1 MRCLT
6 LDCYDTY
13 AELPPLPRKPKSMDA
28 PDFKAPQHYI
38 NRELS
43 FLEFNQRVLAQAF
56 DDSIPLL
63 ERLKFLCISSNNLDE
78 FFEIRVAGLKQ
89 LHELG
94 SAQFAADAMSIPDQ
108 LSAIHERALKLVEEQ
123 YRCLNEVLLPALEK
137 EGISLLGRK
146 DWSPESLGRK
156 SWSPE
161 ASDWLEQYF
170 EREIEPVLSP
180 LGLDPARPFP
190 RIQNKS
196 LNFIVRLRGKDAFG
210 RDSELAIVQAPRS
223 LPRVVPVPL
232 EGTQR
237 TLVLLTGIVQA
248 FVQKLF
254 TGIEVIG
261 CYQFR
266 VTRNSDLFV
275 DEEEID
281 DLRRALEGELAHR
294 RYGAAV
300 RLETSR
306 DCPDDMV
313 QFLQRQFALHEVD
326 AYRMP
331 GPVNLNRLSAIYDL
345 VQRPDLKYPIFTPG
359 LPKRL
364 IANTD
369 VFAAIRQNDML
380 LHHPYQ
386 SFAPVMDFLRQAA
399 ADPQVLAIKQTLYR
413 AGNES
418 PIVDALVTAAN
429 AGKDVTVIVELRA
442 RFDEEANIEL
452 SNRLQEAGAHV
463 MYGVV
468 GYKTHAKLALVVR
481 REPGGIRRYCHL
493 GTGNYH
499 PRTARAYT
507 DYGLFTCN
515 DEIGQD
521 VHELFLQLT
530 SLTQTPKLNKLIQSP
545 FGMHDAVLAKLAR
558 EAEHARAGR
567 PARVIAKMNALVD
580 PQAIEALYRAS
591 AAGVQIDLIIRG
603 VCALRPGL
611 PGVSEN
617 IRVRSIVGRFLEHS
631 RVFYFENGGQPE
643 MFAAS
648 ADWMERNFFRRV
660 EVAFPIQRNW
670 HRERI
675 LKDLDFCLR
684 DNTQSWNLNSAGRY
698 ERVPSAAQ
706 GERSVNAQ
714 AELLA
719 AYATGVAFPP

>member
-1 MRCLT
+1 MSPHALLT
-6 LDCYDTY
+6 AGL
-13 AELPPLPRKPKSMDA
+13 AMDSS
-28 PDFKAPQHYI
+28 DLKAPQNYI

-43 FLEFNQRVLAQAF
+43 FLEFNQRVLHQAF
-56 DDSIPLL
+56 DESVPLL
-63 ERLKFLCISSNNLDE
+63 ERLRFLCISSSNLDE
-78 FFEIRVAGLKQ
+78 FFEIRVAGVKQ
-89 LHELG
+89 LLELG
-94 SAQFAADAMSIPDQ
+94 SAGPFASDGMP
-108 LSAIHERALKLVEEQ
+108 LSDLLTALHERALRLVSEQ
-123 YRCLNEVLLPALEK
+123 YRCLNEVLLPAMAA
-137 EGISLLGRK
+137 EGINLVG
-146 DWSPESLGRK
+146 GAA
-156 SWSPE
+156 WSPE
-161 ASDWLEQYF
+161 AEKWLEQYF

-196 LNFIVRLRGKDAFG
+196 LNFIVRLEGKDAFG
-210 RDSELAIVQAPRS
+210 RDSEHAIVQAPRS
-223 LPRVVPVPL
+223 LPRVVPIP
-232 EGTQR
+232 GDGPPGK
-237 TLVLLTGIVQA
+237 TLVLLTGIVGA
-248 FVQKLF
+248 FVHKLF
-254 TGIEVIG
+254 TGIKVTG

-306 DCPDDMV
+306 DCPEDMA
-313 QFLQRQFALHEVD
+313 QFLLRQFALHDVD
-326 AYRMP
+326 MYRVP

-359 LPKRL
+359 LPKRVAAAGDL
-364 IANTD
+364 
-369 VFAAIRQNDML
+369 FAVIRQNDLL

-386 SFAPVMDFLRQAA
+386 TFSPVMDFLRQAA
-399 ADPQVLAIKQTLYR
+399 SDPQVLAIKQTLYR
-413 AGNES
+413 AGSDS
-418 PIVDALVTAAN
+418 PIVDALVAAAN

-499 PRTARAYT
+499 PRTARQYT

-515 DEIGQD
+515 DEIGKD

-530 SLTQTPKLNKLIQSP
+530 SLTQTPKLKRLVQSP
-545 FGMHDAVLAKLAR
+545 FGMHDMVLAKLAR
-558 EAEHARAGR
+558 EMEHARAGR
-567 PARVIAKMNALVD
+567 KAHVIVKMNALTE

-591 AAGVQIDLIIRG
+591 CAGVKIDLIIRG
-603 VCALRPGL
+603 VCALRPGV

-617 IRVRSIVGRFLEHS
+617 ITVRSVVGRFLEHS
-631 RVFYFENGGQPE
+631 RVCYFENGGEPE
-643 MFAAS
+643 MFCAS

-660 EVAFPIQRNW
+660 EVAFPVDRQV

-675 LKDLDFCLR
+675 LGELHYYLTDTCQAWKLLPD
-684 DNTQSWNLNSAGRY
+684 GRY
-698 ERVPSAAQ
+698 ERVTRAAHKP
-706 GERSVNAQ
+706 VNAQ
-714 AELLA
+714 LELLGRYSA
-719 AYATGVAFPP
+719 GAPTAP

>member
-1 MRCLT
+1 MASLEGVYNT
-6 LDCYDTY
+6 GK
-13 AELPPLPRKPKSMDA
+13 AMDS
-28 PDFKAPQHYI
+28 PDLKAPQNYI

-43 FLEFNQRVLAQAF
+43 FLEFNQRVLDQAF
-56 DDSIPLL
+56 DESVPLL
-63 ERLKFLCISSNNLDE
+63 ERLRFLCISSSNLDE

-89 LHELG
+89 LLELG
-94 SAQFAADAMSIPDQ
+94 AAQFASDALTPAEL
-108 LSAIHERALKLVEEQ
+108 LSALHERAIHLVGEQ
-123 YRCLNEVLLPALEK
+123 YRCLNEVLLPALAAQ
-137 EGISLLGRK
+137 GISLLGRAG
-146 DWSPESLGRK
+146 WT
-156 SWSPE
+156 PE
-161 ASDWLEQYF
+161 AEKWLEQYF

-196 LNFIVRLRGKDAFG
+196 LNFIVHLEGKDAFG
-210 RDSELAIVQAPRS
+210 RDSEHAIVQAPRS
-223 LPRVVPVPL
+223 LPRVVPIPA
-232 EGTQR
+232 EGGGK
-237 TLVLLTGIVQA
+237 TLVLLTAIVGA
-248 FVQKLF
+248 FVHKLF
-254 TGIEVIG
+254 AGIKVTG

-306 DCPDDMV
+306 DCPEDMA
-313 QFLQRQFALHEVD
+313 QFLLRQFALHDVD
-326 AYRMP
+326 RYRVP
-331 GPVNLNRLSAIYDL
+331 GPVNLNRLTAIYDL

-364 IANTD
+364 ALSAD
-369 VFAAIRQNDML
+369 LFAAIRQNDLL

-386 SFAPVMDFLRQAA
+386 SFVPVMDFLRLAA

-413 AGNES
+413 AGNDS
-418 PIVDALVTAAN
+418 PIVEALVAAAN

-499 PRTARAYT
+499 PRTARQYT

-530 SLTQTPKLNKLIQSP
+530 SLTQTPKLNRLVQSP
-545 FGMHDAVLAKLAR
+545 FGMHEMVITKLAR
-558 EAEHARAGR
+558 EADHARAGR
-567 PARVIAKMNALVD
+567 KAHVIAKMNALTE
-580 PQAIEALYRAS
+580 PQAIEALYKAS
-591 AAGVQIDLIIRG
+591 CAGVKIDLIIRG
-603 VCALRPGL
+603 VCALRPGV

-617 IRVRSIVGRFLEHS
+617 ITVRSLVGRFLEHS
-631 RVFYFENGGQPE
+631 RVCYFENGGEPE
-643 MFAAS
+643 MFCTS

-660 EVAFPIQRNW
+660 EVAFPIERQV
-670 HRERI
+670 HRDRI
-675 LKDLDFCLR
+675 LRDLHSCLNDTCQTWMLR
-684 DNTQSWNLNSAGRY
+684 SDGSY
-698 ERVPSAAQ
+698 ERVTRAVDQP
-706 GERSVNAQ
+706 VNAQ
-714 AELLA
+714 MELLGRYA
-719 AYATGVAFPP
+719 AGAPTAP

>member
-1 MRCLT
+1 
-6 LDCYDTY
+6 
-13 AELPPLPRKPKSMDA
+13 MDS
-28 PDFKAPQHYI
+28 PDLQASQHYI

-56 DDSIPLL
+56 DESVPLL
-63 ERLKFLCISSNNLDE
+63 ERLRFLCISSSNLDE

-89 LHELG
+89 LLELG
-94 SAQFAADAMSIPDQ
+94 SGQFATDTLSLSEQ
-108 LSAIHERALKLVEEQ
+108 LGAVHQRAIRLCNEQ
-123 YRCLNEVLLPALEK
+123 YRCLNEVLMPALQAQ
-137 EGISLLGRK
+137 GISLQGRAA
-146 DWSPESLGRK
+146 WSPAAEK
-156 SWSPE
+156 
-161 ASDWLEQYF
+161 WLERYF
-170 EREIEPVLSP
+170 EHEIEPVLSP

-196 LNFIVRLRGKDAFG
+196 LNFIVKLRGKDAFG
-210 RDSELAIVQAPRS
+210 RDSEHAIVQAPRS
-223 LPRVVPVPL
+223 LPRVVPVPN
-232 EGTQR
+232 EGSER
-237 TLVLLTGIVQA
+237 TLMLLSVIVHT

-254 TGIEVIG
+254 AGIEVLG

-300 RLETSR
+300 RLETSS
-306 DCPDDMV
+306 DCPEDMV
-313 QFLQRQFALHEVD
+313 QFLLQQFALTDVD
-326 AYRMP
+326 SYRIP

-364 IANTD
+364 VANSD
-369 VFAAIRQNDML
+369 MFAVIRQNDML

-386 SFAPVMDFLRQAA
+386 SFAPVMDFLRLAA

-418 PIVDALVTAAN
+418 PVVDALVAAAN

-468 GYKTHAKLALVVR
+468 GYKTHAKIAMVVR

-499 PRTARAYT
+499 PKTARAYT
-507 DYGLFTCN
+507 DYGLLTC
-515 DEIGQD
+515 DEVIGQD

-530 SLTQTPKLNKLIQSP
+530 SLTQTPKMSRLIQSP
-545 FGMHDAVLAKLAR
+545 FGMHAAVISKVSR

-567 PARVIAKMNALVD
+567 PARIIAKMNSLVE
-580 PQAIEALYRAS
+580 PQTIEALYRAS
-591 AAGVQIDLIIRG
+591 CAGVRIDLIVRG

-617 IRVRSIVGRFLEHS
+617 IEVRSLVGRFLEHS
-631 RVFYFENGGQPE
+631 RVFCFDNGGEPE
-643 MFAAS
+643 MYCAS

-660 EVAFPIQRNW
+660 EIAFPISRDT

-675 LKDLDFCLR
+675 LRDLDLCLH
-684 DNTQSWNLNSAGRY
+684 DNSLAWRLQSDGTYKRV
-698 ERVPSAAQ
+698 ERKPD
-706 GERSVNAQ
+706 ERPVNAQ
-714 AELLA
+714 NELLA
-719 AYATGVAFPP
+719 IYAAGSAPVFTA

>member
-1 MRCLT
+1 
-6 LDCYDTY
+6 
-13 AELPPLPRKPKSMDA
+13 MDA
-28 PDFKAPQHYI
+28 PDFKAPHHYI

-43 FLEFNQRVLAQAF
+43 FLEFTRRVLAQAF
-56 DDSIPLL
+56 DDAVPLL
-63 ERLKFLCISSNNLDE
+63 ERLRFLCISSSILDE

-94 SAQFAADAMSIPDQ
+94 PAQFAAADAMTIPDE
-108 LSAIHERALKLVEEQ
+108 LAAIHERTVRLVGEQ
-123 YRCLNEVLLPALEK
+123 YRCLNDVLLPALEK
-137 EGISLLGRK
+137 EGVSLLGRAA
-146 DWSPESLGRK
+146 WT
-156 SWSPE
+156 PE
-161 ASDWLEQYF
+161 ATSWLEQYF
-170 EREIEPVLSP
+170 EREVEPVLSP

-223 LPRVVPVPL
+223 LPRVVPVPV
-232 EGTQR
+232 EGSQR
-237 TLVLLTGIVQA
+237 TFVLLTGIVQA
-248 FVQKLF
+248 FVHKLF
-254 TGIEVIG
+254 TGIEVLG

-313 QFLQRQFALHEVD
+313 QFLQHQFALHDVD

-331 GPVNLNRLSAIYDL
+331 GPVNLNRLTAIYDL

-364 IANTD
+364 ATTTD
-369 VFAAIRQNDML
+369 LFAAIRQNEML

-386 SFAPVMDFLRQAA
+386 SFAPVMDFVRQAA

-413 AGNES
+413 AGNDS
-418 PIVDALVTAAN
+418 PIVEALVAAAN

-468 GYKTHAKLALVVR
+468 GYKTHAKLTLIVR

-499 PRTARAYT
+499 LKTARAYT

-515 DEIGQD
+515 DEIGHD

-530 SLTQTPKLNKLIQSP
+530 SLTQTPKLKKLVQSP
-545 FGMHDAVLAKLAR
+545 FGMHDMIIAKLAR
-558 EAEHARAGR
+558 EAEHARSGR
-567 PARVIAKMNALVD
+567 PARVLAKMNAIVD
-580 PQAIEALYRAS
+580 PQAVEALYRAS
-591 AAGVQIDLIIRG
+591 AAGVQIDLIVRG
-603 VCALRPGL
+603 VCALRPGI
-611 PGVSEN
+611 PGVSDN

-631 RVFYFENGGQPE
+631 RVFYFENGGEPE
-643 MFAAS
+643 MYCAS

-660 EVAFPIQRNW
+660 EVAFPIQRET
-670 HRERI
+670 HRARI
-675 LKDLDFCLR
+675 LRDLDFCLR
-684 DNTQSWNLNSAGRY
+684 DNTQAWILQPNGLY
-698 ERVPSAAQ
+698 ERTVPAV
-706 GERSVNAQ
+706 GERAVSAQ

-719 AYATGVAFPP
+719 AYQVNPTFTPPA